1 MSLCGSMP
9 QARAWRAVERPISP
23 PSSVTAL
30 FRAMFWGLNGAT
42 EMPWR
47 WSQRHRAATMV
58 LLPES
63 EVVPMTISDCML
75 QLHSF
80 LGAYAEVLEG
90 VFDDG
95 HVGDGVG
102 QVDEFFGGVAAGDD
116 DVLHVGAVLEV
127 VQDLVEV
134 EVFVAQ
140 GDVEFV
146 EQDQAVAVVL
156 EHAGDFF
163 PGVFGGFDVFSR
175 SCVSQV

>member
-1 MSLCGSMP
+1 MVM
-9 QARAWRAVERPISP
+9 
-23 PSSVTAL
+23 SVTVSA
-30 FRAMFWGLNGAT
+30 RSM
-42 EMPWR
+42 
-47 WSQRHRAATMV
+47 S
-58 LLPES
+58 S
-63 EVVPMTISDCML
+63 
-75 QLHSF
+75 
-80 LGAYAEVLEG
+80 LGALRPVMTTCCMS
-90 VFDDG
+90 
-95 HVGDGVG
+95 
-102 QVDEFFGGVAAGDD
+102 
-116 DVLHVGAVLEV
+116 GAVLEV